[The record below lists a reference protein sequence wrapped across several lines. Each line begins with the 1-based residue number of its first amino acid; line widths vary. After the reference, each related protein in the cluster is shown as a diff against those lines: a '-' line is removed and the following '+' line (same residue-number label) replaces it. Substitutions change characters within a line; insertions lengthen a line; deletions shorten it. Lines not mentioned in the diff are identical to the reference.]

1 MNKYIIV
8 LVHPFIIGQ
17 HICVYEENECKEK
30 IVADFDSAPKKIIE
44 IALLHNIKKIHL
56 KGNKAFTTKIRDNT
70 FKCNNFDKNKM
81 EIIIED

>member
-56 KGNKAFTTKIRDNT
+56 NQAIVV
-70 FKCNNFDKNKM
+70 
-81 EIIIED
+81 